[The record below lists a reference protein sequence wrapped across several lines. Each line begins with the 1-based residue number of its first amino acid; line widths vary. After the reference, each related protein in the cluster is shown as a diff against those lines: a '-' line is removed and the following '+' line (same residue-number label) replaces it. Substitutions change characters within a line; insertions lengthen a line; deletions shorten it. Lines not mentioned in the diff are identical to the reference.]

1 MKKLLFILF
10 MFAVTGNVSGQ
21 NIIPQ
26 YIETLQMQVKA
37 CDIDKTIGRTNIPSR
52 VPKKSPTIG
61 YAGHTLY
68 LYGQFE
74 GLTLELVDNGT
85 VVYSTVLQAQA
96 DEVTLPDYMS
106 GMYELQLNDGRYLYS
121 CEIDLE

>member
-1 MKKLLFILF
+1 

-37 CDIDKTIGRTNIPSR
+37 CDIDKTIGSTNIPSR

-68 LYGQFE
+68 LY
-74 GLTLELVDNGT
+74 
-85 VVYSTVLQAQA
+85 
-96 DEVTLPDYMS
+96 
-106 GMYELQLNDGRYLYS
+106 
-121 CEIDLE
+121 